1 MKEIKFSLFVGDGEA
16 SDLESLRE
24 NFNFNDILAHFKSGK
39 LEKWLKAQ
47 GYEQECEKVAN
58 LSKDSLDEEVIITL
72 CKILKSPHS
81 SDENQLK
88 EISQYVKY
96 SKDKQE
102 FFAKVD
108 AGQKTQKEILNDY
121 HKEFFALIRTIID
134 CNNDIPTIKSVLNL
148 IIKDYNLLFFLH
160 FNHIF
165 GMLSHRAPLAIFLCF
180 CIENLAPLF
189 RPENLTDENWI
200 EYFASKL
207 GIKAEFENDYIKTD
221 YFMLYRDALDCQH
234 YLILAYK
241 NAQRFFAS
249 EHSPLQSTSN
259 TTDNATSRIGQWSE
273 IVPKEKKI
281 LVINAPK
288 NCYLRSVGNINES
301 HKSQEYAKDKTTP
314 IPLLLNGLEVKML
327 NTTDKVMYLEV

>member
-1 MKEIKFSLFVGDGEA
+1 MKEIKFSLFVGDNEA

-24 NFNFNDILAHFKSGK
+24 NFNFNDILTHFKSGK

-47 GYEQECEKVAN
+47 GYEQEYEKVAN
-58 LSKDSLDEEVIITL
+58 LSKDSLDEDAIITL
-72 CKILKSPHS
+72 CQILKSPHS

-88 EISQYVKY
+88 EISQYVRY
-96 SKDKQE
+96 SKDRQE
-102 FFAKVD
+102 FFARIKYV
-108 AGQKTQKEILNDY
+108 KEERKKILNDY
-121 HKEFFALIRTIID
+121 HKGFFALIETIIAYKD
-134 CNNDIPTIKSVLNL
+134 DIPTIKNRLNT

-221 YFMLYRDALDCQH
+221 YFMFTKQNLNCQNF
-234 YLILAYK
+234 LKMAYK
-241 NAQRFFAS
+241 NMQDFEAILKNNIL
-249 EHSPLQSTSN
+249 H
-259 TTDNATSRIGQWSE
+259 
-273 IVPKEKKI
+273 IVEAKNCKCREWYKITEQKEI
-281 LVINAPK
+281 LVLQASGG
-288 NCYLRSVGNINES
+288 CVLRSVGDINNEP
-301 HKSQEYAKDKTTP
+301 KKQVCTEDGMP
-314 IPLLLNGLEVKML
+314 IPLLLNGLEVKMS
-327 NTTDKVMYLEV
+327 NTSDRVIYLEV